1 MRTSMGIDHR
11 HVIER
16 SATRVLTIRTPDDR
30 GGLADS
36 DELNLYLGTKPAE
49 TAVICDVL
57 IERLVAIRAEALKA
71 AATQADDAGM
81 TATAQ
86 AVRDMA
92 GRDPLQIGDRVQV
105 AGRGPIG
112 RVIARSWRFP
122 ELLTV
127 QWPDQTLPGVHAEG
141 DLTAYAEEDVPSGDL
156 PRSADLAAG
165 DHFAGMTS
173 TIDERDNGRND
184 R

>member
-1 MRTSMGIDHR
+1 MGITYQ

-16 SATRVLTIRTPDDR
+16 SATRVLTIRTPDER
-30 GGLADS
+30 SGLADS

-49 TAVICDVL
+49 TAVICDQL
-57 IERLVAIRAEALKA
+57 IERLVAIRGEALKA

-92 GRDPLQIGDRVQV
+92 DKVQIGDRVQV
-105 AGRGPIG
+105 RGRGPIG

-122 ELLTV
+122 ELITV
-127 QWPDQTLPGVHAEG
+127 QWPDQTLPGVHAE
-141 DLTAYAEEDVPSGDL
+141 DELTAYAEEDVPSGDL

-165 DHFAGMTS
+165 DHFAGMTP
-173 TIDERDNGRND
+173 TIDPVDGGRND